1 MLVFWLSGW
10 FWLVRFRNRMGC
22 DFCGLVVVVVVVVVV
37 LQWEGCTGGCP
48 LVGRCGGRCCSGG
61 CLLEGHCALE
71 ERNFCKIKVDNVCCY

>member
-1 MLVFWLSGW
+1 ME
-10 FWLVRFRNRMGC
+10 C
-22 DFCGLVVVVVVVVVV
+22 DFRGLVVVVVVVVVV

-71 ERNFCKIKVDNVCCY
+71 EHNFCKIKVDNVCCY